1 VLRVW
6 HIRLMVLHGLHCVM
20 VQLRL
25 VLQLRMRLLV
35 LIMMMNVGRNSR
47 VWYGGYCRSLRRSSG
62 VVSASAARGRIPG
75 RCACVARRCRTTGP
89 LQESMDIHVDGW
101 CWLECQ

>member
-1 VLRVW
+1 VLWVW
-6 HIRLMVLHGLHCVM
+6 HIRLVVLHGLHRVM

-47 VWYGGYCRSLRRSSG
+47 VRHGGCRRGLRRSSG
-62 VVSASAARGRIPG
+62 VVSTSAA
-75 RCACVARRCRTTGP
+75 CR
-89 LQESMDIHVDGW
+89 
-101 CWLECQ
+101 